1 MTHPKWLYVLLL
13 LLAVNVYAQ
22 APEWQ
27 RSKADDLLHKK
38 QFDKFVL
45 EGSYLAPPAVQVS
58 NPELEVLC
66 SNSKLHKA
74 YVNFGGAIRP
84 DPGMRSFKGNRQAKI
99 DVRADEH
106 RFSQYLE
113 ISEDRTTVSADNIEF
128 TELLTGHLFRQ
139 HPENESALVHKLII
153 GNVDAIGVGV
163 MLQFDMPGD
172 QQELISECGLA
183 QGHKKK

>member
-1 MTHPKWLYVLLL
+1 MTRPKWLYVLLL
-13 LLAVNVYAQ
+13 LLAVNLYAQ

-27 RSKADDLLHKK
+27 KSKADDPLHKRE
-38 QFDKFVL
+38 FDRFVL

-66 SNSKLHKA
+66 SKKKLHKA

-84 DPGMRSFKGNRQAKI
+84 EPGMKSFKGNRQAKI

-113 ISEDRTTVSADNIEF
+113 ISEDHTTVSADDIEF
-128 TELLTGHLFRQ
+128 TELLTGTRLGSTS
-139 HPENESALVHKLII
+139 SAR
-153 GNVDAIGVGV
+153 
-163 MLQFDMPGD
+163 
-172 QQELISECGLA
+172 
-183 QGHKKK
+183 